1 MTADRHSLPHVGTL
15 RYAHSLFLGEVTN
28 RVNEEGMLETD
39 ETRSIQGCDCTGDV
53 GQEERNAINLILY
66 TPRVTSFGRSTGT
79 GGGGEE
85 TGERHGTRGE

>member
-53 GQEERNAINLILY
+53 GQ
-66 TPRVTSFGRSTGT
+66 G
-79 GGGGEE
+79 
-85 TGERHGTRGE
+85 